1 MRKKTN
7 EELIQVSMDK
17 TNACHALNSNAIIT
31 RHTIKQVDMNTFLEL
46 VRNRQ
51 SDRAYLDKPVETEK
65 LERVLEAARLAPSAC
80 NSQPWRFIVVTDP
93 EKRMQVAEAIA
104 SKVLSMNHFTR
115 QAPVQLVLVEENA
128 NFTSTLGGWATNKHY
143 PHIDLGI
150 VASYI
155 SLAAADEGL
164 GSCIIG
170 WCDEKKIRKA
180 LNIPK
185 NKRVMLVILLG
196 YSDQPLREKKRKTKE
211 EIISFNKY

>member
-1 MRKKTN
+1 
-7 EELIQVSMDK
+7 
-17 TNACHALNSNAIIT
+17 
-31 RHTIKQVDMNTFLEL
+31 MNTFLEL

-93 EKRMQVAEAIA
+93 EKRMQVAEATA
-104 SKVLSMNHFTR
+104 SKMLSMNHFTR

-128 NFTSTLGGWATNKHY
+128 NFTSTLGGWVTNKHY

-150 VASYI
+150 VASHI